1 METAKQS
8 LELLVAGNQRFVD
21 GQTRK
26 VIAPYA
32 DRDIESLLAKRPVA
46 VVIGCSDARVPTER
60 IFDQD
65 IGDLFVIRTA
75 GNFVTDSQIG
85 SIEFAMD
92 ELDVRLVVVMGHTG
106 CGAVAE
112 TLHDIAD
119 PERKHPRYY
128 THIVDR
134 IRPAMAELID
144 SHTDLSEQEIS
155 KLAIRANVRASIKK
169 LESSSRLQQARRDHA
184 LLVMGAEYSLS
195 TGRVEFFAA

>member
-1 METAKQS
+1 METAKKS
-8 LELLVAGNQRFVD
+8 LELLKAGNVRFVN
-21 GQTRK
+21 GRSEK
-26 VIAPYA
+26 VVVPYA
-32 DRDIESLLAKRPVA
+32 DRDIHALLAKRPVA

-75 GNFVTDSQIG
+75 GNFVTESQIG

-112 TLHDIAD
+112 TLHDMAD
-119 PERKHPRYY
+119 PDRKHPRYY
-128 THIVDR
+128 THIVNR
-134 IRPAMAELID
+134 IRPALAELIAG
-144 SHTDLSEQEIS
+144 HGDLSDDEIS
-155 KLAIRANVRASIKK
+155 QLAIRANVRASIGK
-169 LESSSRLQQARRDHA
+169 LESSARLRQARRDNA
-184 LLVMGAEYSLS
+184 LLIMGAEYSLD